1 MDTARKDFYSR
12 LSGKSAAPLWEVLSD
27 IVRKDPRTSVQAAL
41 WRYDEMRPFIAEA
54 GRLITAEEAERRV
67 LILENPGLPGMSRI
81 TQSLYAGLQLIL
93 PGEIAHS
100 HRHTASALRFILEG
114 SGAYTS
120 VDGERLTMKPGDFIL
135 TPFWSYHDHGN
146 PGSEPVVWLD
156 GLDIP
161 TVNMFD
167 TSFFEKEAEHD
178 HDHDDEGA
186 PEAKFVETSAMKYPY
201 EPHRER
207 LASMAKGGRPDSRH
221 GYKLDIGTRT
231 RGTPC
236 CRPSARVCSC
246 CRKASAARPVARP
259 TRRSFCAV
267 EGPRHA
273 ARLARRRSVGGRATS
288 SSSPSWHPVS
298 HQTQKNRCSSA
309 SPTGRRRKRSGSGGK
324 TANHEAT
331 VSYLSP
337 SFCPDRADQSLLA
350 SDALSSPA
358 ASRCESSPSGT
369 AAASRS
375 ASGRTPTPPASP

>member
-1 MDTARKDFYSR
+1 MNTARKDFYAR

-93 PGEIAHS
+93 PGETAHT

-120 VDGERLTMKPGDFIL
+120 VDGERLSMKPGDFIL

-146 PGSEPVVWLD
+146 PGTEPVVWLD

-178 HDHDDEGA
+178 HDHDEEGA
-186 PEAKFVETSAMKYPY
+186 PEARFVETSAMKYPY
-201 EPHRER
+201 EPHRAT
-207 LASMAKGGRPDSRH
+207 LASMTKSNGPDPSH
-221 GYKLDIGTRT
+221 GYKLEYRNSQTGAAVLPTIGAYLQLLP
-231 RGTPC
+231 RGFSGKPYRATD
-236 CRPSARVCSC
+236 A
-246 CRKASAARPVARP
+246 
-259 TRRSFCAV
+259 TIFCAV
-267 EGPRHA
+267 EGHGTSAIGEKTFNWGPRDVFVA
-273 ARLARRRSVGGRATS
+273 
-288 SSSPSWHPVS
+288 PSWHPVS
-298 HQTQKNRCSSA
+298 HQAHQEAVLFSFSDRPAQK
-309 SPTGRRRKRSGSGGK
+309 
-324 TANHEAT
+324 
-331 VSYLSP
+331 
-337 SFCPDRADQSLLA
+337 
-350 SDALSSPA
+350 ALGIW
-358 ASRCESSPSGT
+358 RE
-369 AAASRS
+369 RV
-375 ASGRTPTPPASP
+375 

>member
-1 MDTARKDFYSR
+1 MESARQDFYSR
-12 LSGKSAAPLWEVLSD
+12 LKTRSAAPLWEVLSD

-93 PGEIAHS
+93 PGEIAHT

-167 TSFFEKEAEHD
+167 TSFFEKESEHD
-178 HDHDDEGA
+178 DDHDEEGA
-186 PEAKFVETSAMKYPY
+186 PVPTFVETSAMKYPY
-201 EPHRER
+201 EPHREQ
-207 LASMAKGGRPDSRH
+207 LVSMTKRGALDPRH
-221 GYKLDIGTRT
+221 GYKLEYRHSKTTAAVLPTIG
-231 RGTPC
+231 
-236 CRPSARVCSC
+236 AFLQLL
-246 CRKASAARPVARP
+246 P
-259 TRRSFCAV
+259 TGFSGKPYRSTDATIVCAV
-267 EGPRHA
+267 EGHGTSTIGDKTFSWGPRD
-273 ARLARRRSVGGRATS
+273 VFVV
-288 SSSPSWHPVS
+288 PSWHAVS
-298 HQTQKNRCSSA
+298 HRTDEEAVLFSFSDRPAQKALGIWRE
-309 SPTGRRRKRSGSGGK
+309 
-324 TANHEAT
+324 EA
-331 VSYLSP
+331 
-337 SFCPDRADQSLLA
+337 
-350 SDALSSPA
+350 
-358 ASRCESSPSGT
+358 
-369 AAASRS
+369 
-375 ASGRTPTPPASP
+375 